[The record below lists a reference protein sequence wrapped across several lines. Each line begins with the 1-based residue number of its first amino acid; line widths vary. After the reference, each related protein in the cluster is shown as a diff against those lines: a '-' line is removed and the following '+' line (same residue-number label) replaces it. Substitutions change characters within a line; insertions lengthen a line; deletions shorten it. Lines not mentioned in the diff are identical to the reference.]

1 MPEPA
6 PAHQPLHPQ
15 LAAMVE
21 KAARFP
27 PLHKLP
33 LGDLRQAAPRMLKT
47 GLPSEEVALVEDLV
61 LPGYARQI
69 RLRVYRPNMD
79 AGNPLTMFF
88 HGSGFTFCSI
98 ETHDAMCRQICNRAA
113 SVVVSVDYSLAP
125 ENPYPAG
132 PDDCFAAT
140 LWAARNS
147 ARFGADSRR
156 LAVCG
161 DSAGG
166 TMATVVAMRARDED
180 GPPITAQTL
189 IYPVTDHYSA
199 GHRSYDE
206 RGKGCGLLQADI
218 RWFWDNYLPDTAL
231 AAHPHVSPVRAK
243 TLNELPQAYIAVA
256 EYDVLRDEGRAYARA
271 LADAGVPVILRHYG
285 DMNHGFLNW
294 VGIVDRADE
303 AMNDMTTWMRGV
315 L

>member
-47 GLPSEEVALVEDLV
+47 GLPCEEVASVEDLV
-61 LPGYARQI
+61 LPDYARQI
-69 RLRVYRPNMD
+69 RLRAYRPNLD
-79 AGNPLTMFF
+79 AGNPLAMFF

-98 ETHDAMCRQICNRAA
+98 ETHDAMCRQICNRT
-113 SVVVSVDYSLAP
+113 SGVVVSVDYSLAP
-125 ENPYPAG
+125 ELPYPAA

-140 LWAARNS
+140 LWCARNA
-147 ARFGADSRR
+147 ARFGADARR

-166 TMATVVAMRARDED
+166 TMAAVVALRARDEH
-180 GPPITAQTL
+180 GPPIKAQAL
-189 IYPVTDHYSA
+189 VYPVTDHYSA

-206 RGKGCGLLQADI
+206 RGKGCGLLQADMC
-218 RWFWDNYLPDTAL
+218 WFWDNYLPDAAL
-231 AAHPHVSPVRAK
+231 ASHPYVSPVRAM
-243 TLNELPQAYIAVA
+243 TLKGLPQTYIAVA

-271 LADAGVPVILRHYG
+271 LADSSVLVVLRHYD

-294 VGIVDRADE
+294 VGVIDRADE
-303 AMNDMTTWMRGV
+303 AMADMTTWMRGV